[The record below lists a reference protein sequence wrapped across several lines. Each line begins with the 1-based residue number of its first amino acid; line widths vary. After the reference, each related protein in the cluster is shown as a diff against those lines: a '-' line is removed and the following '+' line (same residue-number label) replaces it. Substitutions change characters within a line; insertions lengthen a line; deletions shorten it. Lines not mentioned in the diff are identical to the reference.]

1 MENLSNRRGKMTN
14 MDTQNGT
21 VFLEAEIPTR
31 GLIGLEIDL
40 VNATSG
46 HGIMSHLFKEYRP
59 KAGEISTRLTGTL
72 VSMDAGKTTAYSL
85 NALEDRGKLFVRA
98 GAEVYEGMIVGENP
112 RVSDIPVNPTK
123 AKHCLLYTSD
133 AADE

>member
-1 MENLSNRRGKMTN
+1 MTN
-14 MDTQNGT
+14 MDIRNGT
-21 VFLEAEIPTR
+21 VFLEAEIPTG

-72 VSMDAGKTTAYSL
+72 VSMDAGKTTPILS
-85 NALEDRGKLFVRA
+85 
-98 GAEVYEGMIVGENP
+98 MP
-112 RVSDIPVNPTK
+112 
-123 AKHCLLYTSD
+123 
-133 AADE
+133 